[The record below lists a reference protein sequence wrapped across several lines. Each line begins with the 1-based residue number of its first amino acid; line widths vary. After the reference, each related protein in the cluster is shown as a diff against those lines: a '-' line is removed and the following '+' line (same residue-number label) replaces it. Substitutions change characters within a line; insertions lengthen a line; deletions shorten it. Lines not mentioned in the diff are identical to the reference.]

1 MNNDL
6 FTKIDNFLNNKV
18 SLPKIDPN
26 NIDDTY
32 KYIEYR
38 FYDRIYDGI
47 KSCKILMEND
57 RYFDTLIISGHLL
70 ETYSMFN
77 FITNYK
83 TEKNIKNYRKLMA
96 SIILYQISGNFDWKC
111 IVKEFEV
118 ISYNSLLNTFIPYG
132 DSIIKKD
139 KNFNDIISKL
149 KSFNVDNKK
158 EIIEILEENFNPI
171 KPEKYIQRLKDH
183 NSQEKNMIQ
192 MLYNKYCYYK
202 HCNLL
207 NFEASFESNF
217 EDDILIFITDMLN
230 FIFNT
235 NFQEIIE

>member
-6 FTKIDNFLNNKV
+6 FIKIDNFLNNKV

-32 KYIEYR
+32 KYIKYR
-38 FYDRIYDGI
+38 FYDRMYQGI
-47 KSCKILMEND
+47 KSIKVLINNNSCFDALIL
-57 RYFDTLIISGHLL
+57 SGHLL

-77 FITNYK
+77 FITNYN
-83 TEKNIKNYRKLMA
+83 TRKNIKNYRKLMA
-96 SIILYQISGNFDWKC
+96 SIIFRIIRGNLGWDC
-111 IVKEFEV
+111 IDKKAEI

-158 EIIEILEENFNPI
+158 EIIEILEKNFNPI

-217 EDDILIFITDMLN
+217 EDDILIFITDMLS
-230 FIFNT
+230 FILNT